1 MKNYFKIIRAK
12 QWLKNL
18 IIFLPFITSSSR
30 DFYMVSD
37 LILIFI
43 GFSMVASS
51 TYVINDLIDKES
63 DRFHPVKKERVVL
76 LQNFTE
82 KKIALLIFFLFF
94 SGMIILNQVSS
105 LASLISLVYTIFS
118 LSYSL
123 KTKFIKY
130 LDLLS
135 ISLFFIIRLYLG
147 GFVINVDIS
156 PYTFLYVLFVSIGIN
171 SSKKFSILTNGQINK
186 SKVKNFL
193 LKNYSEKLLLMITKI
208 SFIGST
214 LIYIFWS
221 LDYVLNNTL
230 NFLFIGISLILY
242 VLFIRIFFIETL
254 KSTTEDF
261 VEILF
266 NNKETLLLLV
276 SFFIINLFIVY

>member
-94 SGMIILNQVSS
+94 SGMIILNQISS

-193 LKNYSEKLLLMITKI
+193 LKNYSEKLLLIITRV

-266 NNKETLLLLV
+266 SNKETLLLLV

>member
-94 SGMIILNQVSS
+94 SGMIILNQISS

-193 LKNYSEKLLLMITKI
+193 LKKYSEKLLLMITKV

-266 NNKETLLLLV
+266 SNKDTSLLLL

>member
-94 SGMIILNQVSS
+94 SGMIILNQISS

-193 LKNYSEKLLLMITKI
+193 LKNYSEKLLLVITKV

-266 NNKETLLLLV
+266 SNKETPLLLV